1 MLIVLFIRWI
11 IFFSL
16 LKTNYQ
22 IYYYTISLGLLIV
35 IFLNCNRL
43 WKFFIIYEIS
53 LIPIIIIILGL
64 GLNPYRFPAS
74 FYIIIY
80 IILFSLPSLRVLI
93 INFKVINSL
102 NIILSNHLLNVI
114 RIITLIILFLVKVPI
129 YGLHYWLP
137 KAHVEASTLGSIIL
151 AGGLLKIGTYGFYKI
166 ILWIKL
172 FKLNRFYF
180 IIRSIFINIIC
191 IIQTDTKKLVALT
204 SVAHITISLSMLTVL
219 TNSSLIRFYLINLR
233 HTFTSVLIFYI
244 VGSIR
249 SLNQTRIIYLL
260 PCFNYSLIY
269 YIFILVIFNNIGT
282 PPFLSFF
289 REIIIFRHLIIF
301 NYNRLIF
308 IIVLLLF
315 ATLYSLNLL
324 FNRKIEQF
332 KNFKFSFYLNII
344 FILNFSIIFCLILK
358 NY

>member
-1 MLIVLFIRWI
+1 LLIVLFIRWI

-151 AGGLLKIGTYGFYKI
+151 AGGLLKIGTYGF
-166 ILWIKL
+166 L
-172 FKLNRFYF
+172 
-180 IIRSIFINIIC
+180 
-191 IIQTDTKKLVALT
+191 
-204 SVAHITISLSMLTVL
+204 
-219 TNSSLIRFYLINLR
+219 
-233 HTFTSVLIFYI
+233 
-244 VGSIR
+244 
-249 SLNQTRIIYLL
+249 
-260 PCFNYSLIY
+260 
-269 YIFILVIFNNIGT
+269 
-282 PPFLSFF
+282 
-289 REIIIFRHLIIF
+289 
-301 NYNRLIF
+301 
-308 IIVLLLF
+308 
-315 ATLYSLNLL
+315 
-324 FNRKIEQF
+324 
-332 KNFKFSFYLNII
+332 
-344 FILNFSIIFCLILK
+344 
-358 NY
+358 